1 MRKILFRGKRV
12 DNGEWTEGYF
22 IERDTPEY
30 HAYIVKSFEGEVTD
44 KCTDI
49 LKFDIAEVVPETVG
63 QYTGCT
69 DDENNKIFEGDL
81 IRNLEVYDDVS
92 VVKYSDGEFA
102 LQWKDSYDDSLSEY
116 SVCSL
121 LLDLLKVGNIYDNPD
136 LLKWLDEEK
145 VQV

>member
-30 HAYIVKSFEGEVTD
+30 HAYIVKSFEGEDTG
-44 KCTDI
+44 KGIDI
-49 LKFDIAEVVPETVG
+49 IKSDIVEVIPETVG

-69 DDENNKIFEGDL
+69 DEERNKIFEGDL
-81 IRNLEVYDDVS
+81 IRNLEEYDDVS
-92 VVKYSDGEFA
+92 VVKYSDGEFV

-116 SVCSL
+116 SVCGL
-121 LLDLLKVGNIYDNPD
+121 LLDLLKAGNIYDNPE
-136 LLKWLDEEK
+136 LMEAEE
-145 VQV
+145 